1 MRPPSSTLASP
12 HARHPA
18 LAAPD
23 RAPHGAAGLR
33 ERQGLSQA
41 TVARRLSKHQSFVSK
56 YESGE
61 RRLSVIEFI
70 DVVRA
75 LGGEPA
81 AVLRRFIPAID
92 GAGP

>member
-1 MRPPSSTLASP
+1 MRDTLRSP
-12 HARHPA
+12 RQIV
-18 LAAPD
+18 L
-23 RAPHGAAGLR
+23 RTELRKLR
-33 ERQGLSQA
+33 EHHGLSQA
-41 TVARRLSKHQSFVSK
+41 TVAKRLNKHQSFVSK

-75 LGGEPA
+75 LDSEPA

>member
-1 MRPPSSTLASP
+1 MRDTLRSP
-12 HARHPA
+12 RQIV
-18 LAAPD
+18 
-23 RAPHGAAGLR
+23 LR
-33 ERQGLSQA
+33 TQLRNLRKRQGLTQA
-41 TVARRLSKHQSFVSK
+41 EVAKRLRKQQSFVSK